1 MKKTPL
7 VLAISLA
14 IFGLSACNKAPDSET
29 QSKTPKATE
38 VVASETPNAATTTQT
53 QAEIATFAH
62 FSEQFIDA
70 LWTLSPTWALYSGKH
85 INDGYLEIPNEAGRN
100 NTLAFVKAQQDKL
113 AQFDKAALTAQEL
126 IDYELVSNLLSSMQW
141 EVERFKSWQWDPS
154 SYNVSG
160 GFAQLI
166 NEEFAPLDERLSSV
180 LARMEHVPAYYQ
192 AARENID
199 KPTLEHTQL
208 AIMQNQGAFSVFS
221 DDLLAKAMASRLSD
235 EDKTLFKSR
244 FDASVNAIKQHIDW
258 LTELEKGLTP
268 ETARSFRI
276 GETLYEEKFAFDIQS
291 GMTAKQLYYKA
302 LDDKNTVQAE
312 MAKITDKIWAKHMK
326 TPKPVDSQL
335 AIKALID
342 TLSAKHVS
350 RDKFVDEVRAQIPE
364 LIKFVN
370 DKNLLTL
377 DPNKPLVVRETPE
390 YMRGFAGAS
399 ISAPGPYEQA
409 ANTYYNVTPLD
420 GMSDESA
427 ESYLREY
434 NHWILQVLNIHE
446 AIPGHYSQLVYSNQ
460 SPSLIKSLFGNGAMV
475 EGWAVYTERMMLE
488 QGYGDFEPEMWLMY
502 YKWNL
507 RVIAN
512 TILDYSIQVKGM
524 TQAQA
529 IDFMTQEAF
538 QQQAEAE
545 GKWRR
550 ATLSQVQLT
559 SYYAGFREIYD
570 LREAM
575 AHSQGEMFELKQFHE
590 QFLSYGSAPV
600 KYIKQLMQQQ

>member
-1 MKKTPL
+1 MKKAPL
-7 VLAISLA
+7 AFAVTLAIL
-14 IFGLSACNKAPDSET
+14 GLSACD
-29 QSKTPKATE
+29 KTPESQAVTKAVKTS
-38 VVASETPNAATTTQT
+38 VTQGASANTAGLA
-53 QAEIATFAH
+53 QAEQLTFTG
-62 FSEQFIDA
+62 FSQQFIDA

-85 INDGYLEIPNEAGRN
+85 VNDGHLEIPDDAGRSAS
-100 NTLAFVKAQQDKL
+100 LAFVQSQQDKL
-113 AQFDKAALTAQEL
+113 AQFDKAALTAQER
-126 IDYELVSNLLSSMQW
+126 IDYELVSNLLASMKW

-166 NEEFAPLDERLSSV
+166 NEEFAPLDERLASV
-180 LARMEHVPAYYQ
+180 LARMEHVPAYYKAAQ
-192 AARENID
+192 ANIEN
-199 KPTLEHTQL
+199 PTLEHTQL
-208 AIMQNQGAFSVFS
+208 AIMQNKGAFSVFS
-221 DDLLAKAMASRLSD
+221 DELMAKAAASGLTD
-235 EDKTLFKSR
+235 EDKALFKSR
-244 FDASVNAIKQHIDW
+244 FDTSVAAIKQHIEW
-258 LTELEKGLTP
+258 LTELEKSLTP

-276 GETLYEEKFAFDIQS
+276 GETLYEEKFGFDIQS

-302 LDDKNTVQAE
+302 LDDKNTVQEE
-312 MAKITDKIWAKHMK
+312 MAKITNKIWAKHMK
-326 TPKPVDSQL
+326 TPKPVDSNV
-335 AIKALID
+335 AIKQLID
-342 TLSAKHVS
+342 ALSTKHVS
-350 RDKFVDEVRAQIPE
+350 REKFVDEVRAQIPE

-524 TQAQA
+524 TEKEA

-570 LREAM
+570 LREAL
-575 AHSQGEMFELKQFHE
+575 AQSQGETFDLKAFHE

-600 KYIKQLMQQQ
+600 KYIKELMQ